1 MAVPLV
7 TNGDGN
13 HAAGLAVL
21 VSALHDLGVVHV
33 LAPETRRR
41 RSTARRRI
49 ASTSACS
56 ACCPDRHVES
66 PRSWRASSTRIPP
79 ATSPADRSITSSTG
93 GAVTERAKNRTV
105 TGVPCMRDFPT
116 GLAGFP
122 LIDGWASGA

>member
-56 ACCPDRHVES
+56 ACCPD
-66 PRSWRASSTRIPP
+66 
-79 ATSPADRSITSSTG
+79 
-93 GAVTERAKNRTV
+93 AVTERAKNRTV
-105 TGVPCMRDFPT
+105 TGVHE
-116 GLAGFP
+116 GFP
-122 LIDGWASGA
+122 YQSLRVFPWLTDGPPAPKWECWKRLR

>member
-66 PRSWRASSTRIPP
+66 RGAGVNAGVLLTHLRRFGIDPP
-79 ATSPADRSITSSTG
+79 
-93 GAVTERAKNRTV
+93 
-105 TGVPCMRDFPT
+105 
-116 GLAGFP
+116 LAGCRWRRRP
-122 LIDGWASGA
+122 GAP

>member
-66 PRSWRASSTRIPP
+66 RGAGERVQRESHPLPRRQTAPSRRRP
-79 ATSPADRSITSSTG
+79 AAQLLNGP
-93 GAVTERAKNRTV
+93 RT
-105 TGVPCMRDFPT
+105 
-116 GLAGFP
+116 AQ
-122 LIDGWASGA
+122 